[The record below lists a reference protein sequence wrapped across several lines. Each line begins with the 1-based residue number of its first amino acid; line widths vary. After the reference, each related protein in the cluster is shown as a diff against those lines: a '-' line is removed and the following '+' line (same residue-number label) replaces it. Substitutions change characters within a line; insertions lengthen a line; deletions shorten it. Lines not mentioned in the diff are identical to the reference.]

1 MKYEYLKEKKE
12 KDFRA
17 ITGVTKETFA
27 KMVEILKE
35 EYAKV
40 HAKYGRERKLS
51 IEDNLLM
58 MLEYYK
64 EYRTFECI
72 GASYGLT
79 KSATRKAIMW
89 VEETLLKSGV
99 FNLPG
104 KKVLQRTDSEIEI
117 ILVDSTEIPI
127 ERPKKRQKDYYSG
140 KKNDTR

>member
-1 MKYEYLKEKKE
+1 MKYEHVIKLKEQA
-12 KDFRA
+12 FRSV
-17 ITGVTKETFA
+17 TGVTKETFA
-27 KMVEILKE
+27 TMVEILKR
-35 EYAKV
+35 EYEKI
-40 HAKYGRERKLS
+40 HKNHGRTRKLC

-79 KSATRKAIMW
+79 KSTTRKAIMW
-89 VEETLLKSGV
+89 VEETLLKSGI

-104 KKVLQRTDSEIEI
+104 KKVLQTEDSEIEI

-127 ERPKKRQKDYYSG
+127 ERPKKRQKSYYSG
-140 KKNDTR
+140 KKNDTH